1 MSLSHRQQSLTISGS
16 STTQLASSARTGAT
30 LVIPV
35 VSFHET
41 AAADAPDS
49 EHSASDEGSSSRDG
63 GAVSPLMRQSVRPRR
78 VGCREMCTRRVPKGK
93 AVLLVF
99 TLIVI
104 ERYIFNGAVDAVL
117 RLIPEFA
124 DTDGLGYLVRILL
137 LYCGGRIFYPVGGY
151 LADVFLGR
159 YTVIYICLWL
169 YWIAF
174 SLLATGSA
182 VHVIAL
188 SEGEEIE
195 RKLAPL
201 YYYLFPILC
210 YLCVILASG
219 GFQSTIIPFGADQL
233 EAASSSELSS
243 YIYWY
248 YLAIQVGSIANVIV
262 DAAISYM
269 LHDVHTNR
277 IIQALIAVALISLA
291 LILHRWFKGWYFRNI
306 IRENC
311 IKLVK
316 NVVCYAAKTKR
327 HLPRYRRAFR
337 YGEGRVPRI
346 ELAKQQYD
354 GIYTQDQVEDVKTF
368 CRICLVLFSLM
379 GLSFTIT
386 GVSLLYTIVHI
397 NNAFLYI

>member
-16 STTQLASSARTGAT
+16 STTRTGAT

-49 EHSASDEGSSSRDG
+49 EHSASDECSSSRDG
-63 GAVSPLMRQSVRPRR
+63 ADSPLMRQSVRPRR

-93 AVLLVF
+93 AVLLIF

-104 ERYIFNGAVDAVL
+104 ERYIFIGAVDGVL

-124 DTDGLGYLVRILL
+124 DANEVTEGLTYFIRILL
-137 LYCGGRIFYPVGGY
+137 LYCGGRIFCPVGGY

-159 YTVIYICLWL
+159 YTVIYISLWL

-195 RKLAPL
+195 RKLVPL
-201 YYYLFPILC
+201 YCYLFPILC

-248 YLAIQVGSIANVIV
+248 YLAIQVGAIANVIV

-291 LILHRWFKGWYFRNI
+291 LVLHRWFKGWYFRNI

-368 CRICLVLFSLM
+368 CRVCLVLFSIM
-379 GLSFTIT
+379 GLTFTMT
-386 GVSLLYTIVHI
+386 GVSLQCIYSAH
-397 NNAFLYI
+397 